1 MRTAEISG
9 VQGLW
14 EAVGEPLKSLKPRD
28 LGGAWPSYVERP
40 APEARVLEGTSG
52 SGLLCRGLTAQ
63 PPALSSQAWWGL
75 LGIRR
80 DRDLALGSKLWLLLL
95 EEK

>member
-1 MRTAEISG
+1 MRTTEISG
-9 VQGLW
+9 VQGLR
-14 EAVGEPLKSLKPRD
+14 EAGESLKPRD

-40 APEARVLEGTSG
+40 APEARVLEGTPG
-52 SGLLCRGLTAQ
+52 SGLLCRGLTVQ
-63 PPALSSQAWWGL
+63 PLALLSQAWWGL